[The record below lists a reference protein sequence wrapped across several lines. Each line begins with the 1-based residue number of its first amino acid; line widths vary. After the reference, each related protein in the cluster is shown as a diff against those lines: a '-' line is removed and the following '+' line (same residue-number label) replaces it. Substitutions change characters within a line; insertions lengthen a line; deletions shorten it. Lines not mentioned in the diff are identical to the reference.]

1 MGGSSLP
8 PMGSFRVRRGETMA
22 EAEREGLRT
31 QWAQRAKQGVVE
43 FRGGIPK
50 EIKQGDNNPILSP
63 PDVQAHQ
70 EIPAELTYVGAKN
83 CAWWASWDRD
93 DKGMNDRE
101 WQGMERTR
109 RPPRHCTSTQN
120 WIPSSGP
127 SSDLHPRPPLPQLLH
142 LFSWSRMRVKCA
154 SASSHLIGCP

>member
-1 MGGSSLP
+1 
-8 PMGSFRVRRGETMA
+8 MA

-63 PDVQAHQ
+63 LDVQAHQ

-109 RPPRHCTSTQN
+109 RPHGIALLPRTGSHHLVHHQTYTPAPRSPSSCTSS
-120 WIPSSGP
+120 PG
-127 SSDLHPRPPLPQLLH
+127 HAC
-142 LFSWSRMRVKCA
+142 V
-154 SASSHLIGCP
+154 